1 MMAELFFKRAAPKPV
16 LGLVLWLF
24 AMVVLGTSALADDAA
39 RTPPTRDSVS
49 AAQTAAIPDE
59 DGRFQVVVFGDSLA
73 DGIWTGVYRSLR
85 RDERFEVLRLTRVS
99 SGLSRPD
106 YYDWPAALDDYL
118 ARYDVDA
125 AVISVGLND
134 AQPVFHDGRWEHG
147 FGSEPWDEIYRDRV
161 ADFMARLTDAGVPTF
176 WIGLPTVRSS
186 SFGARIDHINGIY
199 REMAARH
206 GVFFVPTRDVTAGE
220 DGEYAAYLADDSGR
234 SRLMRANDGVH
245 FTTRGYELL
254 AGQLLAMMDQRLSIF
269 AEAGADE

>member
-1 MMAELFFKRAAPKPV
+1 MMAGFFFDRAAPATV
-16 LGLVLWLF
+16 RTLLALLF
-24 AMVVLGTSALADDAA
+24 AIGLLGAPALADEAVSS
-39 RTPPTRDSVS
+39 PPTRDSIS
-49 AAQTAAIPDE
+49 PAQTAAVPDE

-85 RDERFEVLRLTRVS
+85 RDDRFEVLRHTRVS

-118 ARYDVDA
+118 GRHDVDA

-147 FGSEPWDEIYRDRV
+147 FGSDPWNEIYRERV
-161 ADFMARLTDAGVPTF
+161 ADFMEQLTDAGVPTF
-176 WIGLPTVRSS
+176 WIGLPTVRSR
-186 SFGARIDHINGIY
+186 SFDAKIDHINDIY
-199 REMAARH
+199 REMANSH
-206 GVFFVPTRDVTAGE
+206 GVIFVPTREVTAGD
-220 DGEYAAYLADDSGR
+220 DGEYAAYLADDTGR

-254 AGQLLAMMDQRLSIF
+254 ADQLLALMDQRLAIF
-269 AEAGADE
+269 AETGADE